1 MPVKTIENVENW
13 DQYTLEAP
21 ICEINLT
28 ASGEDITIKVGEETA
43 LGGERYVSIGDENA
57 YLVDSSFLEPFE
69 YGLYDVLK
77 VEEIPDMEEP
87 LRLEVQSGSDQY
99 TIEKQEDSGLAYAD
113 DYVWFLGGKPLDT
126 SLTQTLLDYVT
137 DIEWSECVNY
147 KATDLSKYGLDAP
160 AATLTLTYTNEESES
175 EQTFVL
181 EIGSEA
187 SSGYYVRLAGSQMVY
202 TIPASAAEAMLY
214 TTYEDL
220 KPTDVLLM
228 DWTEVT
234 SVEIQ
239 LDGESYTIYRTTQTE
254 TDEDGNETETVVY
267 TLNGEE
273 IDGAAITD
281 LLDGLE
287 STGYAGTAVPETGE
301 EIRFV
306 IHRNHA
312 SFPQVEIAFYRY
324 NSSDCLTVLNG
335 EPTVYVSREDIVD
348 LVEYFRQE
356 EEPVVLLF
364 YGDHNPW
371 LGDGNSVYEALGLNL
386 DLSTEEG
393 FYNYYSTRYLFWAN
407 DAAKA
412 CLGQDFQG
420 EGPTISPNYLM
431 TLLFDL
437 CGWEGSAYLQVT
449 REVMAQIPVSN
460 TATGLYVEDG
470 TLTDQLSPEGEDLMT
485 RFRQL
490 QYYYR
495 KNFFYG

>member
-1 MPVKTIENVENW
+1 MKRGKKLIILLAVLVVILAAAYGATLLNPETEEETVYTTIFTLDPETVTSLTWHYSEEVALTREDDAWVYADDPEFPLDSTYVDAMLTALSQIDSSKTIENVENW
-13 DQYTLEAP
+13 DEYTLEAP

-77 VEEIPDMEEP
+77 MEEIPDMEEP

-348 LVEYFRQE
+348 LVETVNGE
-356 EEPVVLLF
+356 VL
-364 YGDHNPW
+364 D
-371 LGDGNSVYEALGLNL
+371 
-386 DLSTEEG
+386 
-393 FYNYYSTRYLFWAN
+393 
-407 DAAKA
+407 
-412 CLGQDFQG
+412 
-420 EGPTISPNYLM
+420 
-431 TLLFDL
+431 
-437 CGWEGSAYLQVT
+437 
-449 REVMAQIPVSN
+449 
-460 TATGLYVEDG
+460 
-470 TLTDQLSPEGEDLMT
+470 
-485 RFRQL
+485 
-490 QYYYR
+490 
-495 KNFFYG
+495 